1 MNDDF
6 NISALVFKENENLKT
21 FISEEFNFVFD
32 KQTQAVMVWGK
43 EKTDTP
49 TYDPIGP
56 EIMNLLI
63 DNDFEFINYK
73 DFFEKIVNKQ
83 EKDGKLSLIS
93 TTTNFNFY
101 INDLNAK
108 CFNDLKYFIK
118 YLDFYHSYI
127 TLCFEYKNEMSLKE
141 IIRIKTI
148 GIKNI
153 ILLVNDF
160 EVDKLNQFIK
170 LCSSKEIFVSCK
182 FIITKNNYDN
192 FINLLDKFPK
202 DTFSTYKFEKP
213 KVTKI
218 QIKEINEKIKELQ
231 TNVFIEKNDGALFS
245 CCVDFEKKLIYPI
258 FDDEKHGIK
267 FDKINNINDFWNS
280 IEFNEVRNSL
290 IDSKYEK
297 EN

>member
-1 MNDDF
+1 MIDDF
-6 NISALVFKENENLKT
+6 KINTLVFKEDENLKT
-21 FISEEFNFVFD
+21 FISEEFNFIFD
-32 KQTQAVMVWGK
+32 KTTQAVMSWGK
-43 EKTDTP
+43 ERINTP
-49 TYDPIGP
+49 TYDPISP

-63 DNDFEFINYK
+63 NDDFEFINYK

-101 INDLNAK
+101 VNDLNVK
-108 CFNDLKYFIK
+108 SFNDLKYFVK

-127 TLCFEYKNEMSLKE
+127 TLCFKYNDDLSLKE

-153 ILLVNDF
+153 ILSVNDF
-160 EVDKLNQFIK
+160 DIDKLTQFIK
-170 LCSSKEIFVSCK
+170 LCSSKEIFISCK
-182 FIITKNNYDN
+182 FIITKDNYDK
-192 FINLLDKFPK
+192 FINLLNKIPK

-213 KVTKI
+213 KVTKK
-218 QIKEINEKIKELQ
+218 QIKDLNQKINELE
-231 TNVFIEKNDGALFS
+231 TNVFVEKNDGALFS
-245 CCVDFEKKLIYPI
+245 CCIDFEKKLFFPT
-258 FDDEKHGIK
+258 FNDEKHGIA
-267 FDKINNINDFWNS
+267 FDKIDNINDFWNS
-280 IEFNEVRNSL
+280 EKFVEVRNSL